1 MTSWSG
7 LKDVI
12 SIGVKGP
19 LEPKDAKERQ
29 LSMGRAPQVCQQ
41 QWGQVSRSLP
51 TTLPAPGPACPNRC
65 TSFPRTLGFS
75 SKLHPGFSENYSTDE
90 IYEMI
95 KSPSKSKIQVAKLEQ
110 AVLLQTRKAKPFSGQ
125 VSKNSTFPGN
135 ALHSARVHLQVTAT
149 VTCKQL

>member
-1 MTSWSG
+1 LG
-7 LKDVI
+7 LKAPWNPKMQR
-12 SIGVKGP
+12 KGSSAWG
-19 LEPKDAKERQ
+19 EPPRSASSSED
-29 LSMGRAPQVCQQ
+29 
-41 QWGQVSRSLP
+41 RSLP

-75 SKLHPGFSENYSTDE
+75 SKLHLGFSENYSTDE

-110 AVLLQTRKAKPFSGQ
+110 AVLLQTQKAKPFSAQ

>member
-1 MTSWSG
+1 MWSVLG
-7 LKDVI
+7 LKAPWNPKMQR
-12 SIGVKGP
+12 KGSSAWA
-19 LEPKDAKERQ
+19 EPPRSASSSEDRSPG
-29 LSMGRAPQVCQQ
+29 LSP
-41 QWGQVSRSLP
+41 P
-51 TTLPAPGPACPNRC
+51 H
-65 TSFPRTLGFS
+65 FPRQDQLAPTDVHLFQEHLASARNCILGFQ
-75 SKLHPGFSENYSTDE
+75 KNYSTDE